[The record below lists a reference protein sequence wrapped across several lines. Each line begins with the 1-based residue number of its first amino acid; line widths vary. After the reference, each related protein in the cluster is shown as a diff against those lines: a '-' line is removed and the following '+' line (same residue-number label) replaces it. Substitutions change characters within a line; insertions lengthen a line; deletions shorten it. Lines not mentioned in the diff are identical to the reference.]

1 MQDNTTQ
8 NRTNPFF
15 VPYNT
20 PHDTVPFERIRLEDY
35 EPAFMEGIR
44 RDDEATD
51 KIVNDPAEPTFEN
64 TIARV
69 DTDKGEHYYD
79 LLSRVS
85 NVFSCMMS
93 AETCDEMEEI
103 AQKMSPILTKHAN
116 DITLNKKLFERI
128 KFVHD
133 HPNRELTPE
142 EKMLLDTSYD
152 GFVRSGALL
161 DEEGKEKL
169 RKLTEEASMLTLQFS
184 QNLLKE
190 NKTFTLHITD
200 EAQLDGL
207 PETAKAAAAHTAKE
221 QEKEGWIFTLDYPSY
236 SPFMTYSTQRK
247 LRKQMYMARNT
258 VCTHDNEQNNLE
270 ICKRL
275 VNLRRELA
283 QLLGFETYADYVLR
297 HRMASNTEHVY
308 KLLNDLI
315 EAYKPTAEKE
325 VEEVEALAKK
335 LEGKDFEMKPWDF
348 GFYSHKLQMEKYN
361 LDAEMLRPYFQL
373 DKVIDGVFGLANKL
387 YGITFKENKEI
398 PVYHPD
404 VKAYEV
410 FDKDGSYLAVFYADF
425 FPRKGKQGG
434 AWMTEFQGQW
444 IDHKGNNIRPHV
456 SVVMNF
462 TKPTEEK
469 PALLTLGEVE
479 TFLHEFGHSLHGM
492 FANTRFESLS
502 GTNVWWDFVELPS
515 QFMENYA
522 IEKDFLR
529 TFAFHYQTGEP
540 LPDELIERIMKSR
553 NFMAAYGCLRQVSFG
568 LLDMAYYTQKKEFTA
583 DIMPY
588 EKEAWKKAMILPQ
601 LQETCM
607 TVQFSHIMAGG
618 YAAGYYS
625 YKWAEV
631 LDADAFSV
639 FKKNGIF
646 DQKTAQSFR
655 DNVLSKG
662 GTEHPMV
669 LYKRFRG
676 QEPTIDALLERNEI
690 KVQHKDKRMANELS
704 KQTKLDLRYLRMAR
718 IWAENSYCKRRQVGA
733 LVVKDKMIISDGYNG
748 TPSGFE
754 NVCEDN
760 NVTKPYVLHA
770 EANAITKLARSSNN
784 SEGSTLYVTASPCI
798 ECAKLI
804 IQSGIKRVVYAEKY
818 RLDDGIKLMQRAG
831 IKVEYLNPD
840 EKTSSVED

>member
-1 MQDNTTQ
+1 MLDEKNIEK
-8 NRTNPFF
+8 RINPFF
-15 VPYNT
+15 EPYQT
-20 PHDTVPFERIRLEDY
+20 PHDTVPFTRIRLEDY
-35 EPAFMEGIR
+35 EEAFMEGIR

-51 KIVNDPAEPTFEN
+51 KLVNDPAEPTFEN

-93 AETCDEMEEI
+93 AETCDELEAL

-116 DITLNKKLFERI
+116 DITLNKRLFERI

-133 HPNRELTPE
+133 HPNRELTAE
-142 EKMLLDTSYD
+142 EQMLLDTSYD

-161 DEEGKEKL
+161 DEAGKEKL

-190 NKTFTLHITD
+190 NKAYTLHITD
-200 EAQLDGL
+200 KAQLDGL
-207 PETAKAAAAHTAKE
+207 PETAIAAAAQNAKEKE
-221 QEKEGWIFTLDYPSY
+221 QEGWVFTLDYPSY
-236 SPFMTYSTQRK
+236 SPFMTYSTQRE
-247 LRKQMYMARNT
+247 LRKEMYMARNT
-258 VCTHDNEQNNLE
+258 ECIHDNDSNNLE

-283 QLLGFETYADYVLR
+283 QLLGFDTYADYVLK
-297 HRMASNTEHVY
+297 HRMATNIDNVY
-308 KLLNDLI
+308 QLLNDLI
-315 EAYKPTAEKE
+315 AAYKPTAVKE
-325 VEEVEALAKK
+325 VAEIEALAKK
-335 LEGKDFEMKPWDF
+335 LEGDDFDIKPWDF
-348 GFYSHKLQMEKYN
+348 SYYSHKLQMEKFN

-387 YGITFKENKEI
+387 YGITFKENKDI

-444 IDHKGNNIRPHV
+444 IDHKGNNVRPHV

-522 IEKDFLR
+522 VEKDFLR
-529 TFAFHYQTGEP
+529 TFAFHFQTGEP
-540 LPDELIERIMKSR
+540 LPDELIERIVKSR
-553 NFMAAYGCLRQVSFG
+553 NFMAAYACLRQVSFG
-568 LLDMAYYTQKKEFTA
+568 LLDMAYYTKKDEFTD
-583 DIMPY
+583 DIIPF
-588 EKEAWKKAMILPQ
+588 EKKAWEKAIVMPQ
-601 LQETCM
+601 LPNTCM

-646 DQKTAQSFR
+646 DQATALSFR
-655 DNVLSKG
+655 DNILSKG
-662 GTEHPMV
+662 GTEHPMT

-676 QEPTIDALLERNEI
+676 QEPTIDALLERNEVI
-690 KVQHKDKRMANELS
+690 PMDD

-754 NVCEDN
+754 NVCEEND
-760 NVTKPYVLHA
+760 VTKPYVLHA

-784 SEGSTLYVTASPCI
+784 SDGSTLYVTASPCI

-804 IQSGIKRVVYAEKY
+804 IQAGIKRVVYAEKY
-818 RLDDGIKLMQRAG
+818 RLNEGIELLERAG

-840 EKTSSVED
+840 ERNLNVSKHE